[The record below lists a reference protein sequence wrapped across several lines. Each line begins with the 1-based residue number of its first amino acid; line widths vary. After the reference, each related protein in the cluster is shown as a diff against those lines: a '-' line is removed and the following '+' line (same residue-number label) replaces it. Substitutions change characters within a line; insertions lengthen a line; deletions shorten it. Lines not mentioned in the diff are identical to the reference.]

1 MIPIEH
7 YSTIYHLTI
16 AFLTIGMFLP
26 ILDSNG
32 LTLRNAVR
40 YNWYSGIILIL
51 VIAFIGLRNPYADFR
66 YLGDTIAY
74 TRIFTNIEL
83 PMFSTSKDYGFDF
96 FMYLGSEVMNVQFF
110 YLLCAV
116 IYVLLPYLAFRKW
129 FGERAWLALLAY
141 VTAMS
146 FWSFGIN
153 GLRNGL
159 AASLFIYGL
168 SFLKQPIKLVVLFA
182 LAISFHKSM
191 FLPVA
196 SFMITRYFKNTNV
209 LFVIWLLSIPFA
221 YIFGN
226 SLEYNVN
233 YFFDSIG
240 FKDNRISSFFMDEID
255 GQSIDR
261 RFRLDF
267 ILYSSVPIILGLI
280 YVNKFRFKEEFFLR
294 LLNSYILSNT
304 VWLYLIYAAYTN
316 RIAYLSWFLMPI
328 ILVYPLLKR
337 RILFGQIDW
346 LFFIVFGSLFF
357 TLIMHFK

>member
-16 AFLTIGMFLP
+16 ALLTIGMFLP
-26 ILDSNG
+26 ILDTNG
-32 LTLRNAVR
+32 LTVKSAGQ
-40 YNWYSGIILIL
+40 YNWFSGIILII
-51 VIAFIGLRNPYADFR
+51 VVAFIGLRNPNADFR

-74 TRIFTNIEL
+74 TRMYNNMEL
-83 PMFSTSKDYGFDF
+83 PVISTSKDYGFEF
-96 FMYLGSEVMNVQFF
+96 FMYLGAKVMNVQVF
-110 YLLCAV
+110 YLLCAAL
-116 IYVLLPYLAFRKW
+116 YVLLPYLAFRKW
-129 FGERAWLALLAY
+129 FGNRAWIALLAY

-159 AASLFIYGL
+159 AASFFVYGL
-168 SFLKQPIKLVVLFA
+168 SFLRQPIKLIALFA

-191 FLPVA
+191 FLPVG
-196 SFMITRYFKNTNV
+196 SFMATRYIKNTNV
-209 LFVIWLLSIPFA
+209 LFLIWFLSIPFA
-221 YIFGN
+221 YFFGN
-226 SLEYNVN
+226 GLEYNVN

-240 FKDNRISSFFMDEID
+240 FKDNRIASFFLDEID
-255 GQSIDR
+255 GQSIER

-280 YVNKFRFKEEFFLR
+280 FVNKFRYKDDFFIR
-294 LLNSYILSNT
+294 LLNTYILTNT

-328 ILVYPLLKR
+328 ILVYPLLRKR
-337 RILFGQIDW
+337 FLIGQIDW
-346 LFFIVFGSLFF
+346 LFFIVIGSLSF